1 MIKPY
6 CVPVPGAEM
15 IRECYHAGVWW
26 DDLNEFRD
34 SGFFSFYLRAMHCNH
49 IQYIISRLV
58 FDLSRILMPI
68 CCLFLSMACPFWGTR
83 INLYVHNINDPKSN
97 VLGV

>member
-26 DDLNEFRD
+26 DDLNEIRD
-34 SGFFSFYLRAMHCNH
+34 SVFCFLFFKEQCVATRYN
-49 IQYIISRLV
+49 IQ
-58 FDLSRILMPI
+58 
-68 CCLFLSMACPFWGTR
+68 
-83 INLYVHNINDPKSN
+83 
-97 VLGV
+97 

>member
-6 CVPVPGAEM
+6 CVPVSGAEM

-34 SGFFSFYLRAMHCNH
+34 SVFFFFFEQCIATIYN
-49 IQYIISRLV
+49 IYTISC
-58 FDLSRILMPI
+58 F
-68 CCLFLSMACPFWGTR
+68 
-83 INLYVHNINDPKSN
+83 
-97 VLGV
+97 GV

>member
-34 SGFFSFYLRAMHCNH
+34 NGFFF
-49 IQYIISRLV
+49 
-58 FDLSRILMPI
+58 
-68 CCLFLSMACPFWGTR
+68 LF
-83 INLYVHNINDPKSN
+83 KSN
-97 VLGV
+97 ALQPYTIYNKSFGV